1 MPSSQQN
8 TNGSNGNGNGN
19 GSNSNSSSTST
30 TQQPDTTTTGL
41 PPAPAPTEPQLQS
54 PSTFPT
60 TNTSTAPPDPS
71 TSIFAFFI
79 ITLIFTIIKYSIP
92 DTMLTLINIIYIG
105 TLLAVQITINSS
117 LAKTICNNP
126 QSTTSGVVATI
137 FPMLFIFGLLQMLLT
152 IFPGWMEPFSNTFG
166 YAVAKIGG
174 AESVVKD
181 VLKMDTTPGEISRAV
196 NNIYNDPSIFL
207 NQFNYNDK
215 NDFDAKWNKS
225 RDLFIPKAMSTTST
239 EYENFRNMVKLK
251 DLVAQFVWYMLAGIL
266 VTSRSYNYIIN
277 QPCTLTPA
285 VAEQIASDYTK
296 NNTGGTDKNTT
307 PKGFVY
313 DAAN

>member
-1 MPSSQQN
+1 MSSPQ
-8 TNGSNGNGNGN
+8 
-19 GSNSNSSSTST
+19 SSTT
-30 TQQPDTTTTGL
+30 TPTNENGL
-41 PPAPAPTEPQLQS
+41 PPAPAPTEPTLPS
-54 PSTFPT
+54 PDTFPT
-60 TNTSTAPPDPS
+60 TNTPTAPPDPS

-92 DTMLTLINIIYIG
+92 DSMLTLINMIYIG
-105 TLLAVQITINSS
+105 TLLAIQITINSS

-126 QSTTSGVVATI
+126 ESTTSGIVATI

-174 AESVVKD
+174 AESVVRD
-181 VLKMDTTPGEISRAV
+181 VLKKEATGEISKAI

-207 NQFNYNDK
+207 NQFNYNDEQ
-215 NDFDAKWNKS
+215 DFNAKWNKS
-225 RDLFIPKAMSTTST
+225 NELFDTGAVNIGGPKYTD
-239 EYENFRNMVKLK
+239 FRNMVKLK

-285 VAEQIASDYTK
+285 VAEQIASDHAK
-296 NNTGGTDKNTT
+296 NNNGGADKNTT
-307 PKGFVY
+307 PKGFMY
-313 DAAN
+313 DASN

>member
-1 MPSSQQN
+1 MSSPQ
-8 TNGSNGNGNGN
+8 
-19 GSNSNSSSTST
+19 SSTTATTST
-30 TQQPDTTTTGL
+30 TTTTPPKTTL
-41 PPAPAPTEPQLQS
+41 PPAPAPTEPELPS
-54 PSTFPT
+54 PDTFPT
-60 TNTSTAPPDPS
+60 TNTSSAPPDPS

-92 DTMLTLINIIYIG
+92 DSMLTLINMIYIG

-152 IFPGWMEPFSNTFG
+152 IFPGWLEPFSNTFG

-174 AESVVKD
+174 AEGVVRD
-181 VLKMDTTPGEISRAV
+181 VLKVGTTGDISKAI

-207 NQFNYNDK
+207 NQFNYNNK
-215 NDFDAKWNKS
+215 EDFNAKWTKS
-225 RDLFIPKAMSTTST
+225 KDLFLPEDTGVDTPK
-239 EYENFRNMVKLK
+239 YINFRNMVKLK

-277 QPCTLTPA
+277 QPCALTPD
-285 VAEQIASDYTK
+285 VAEQIASDHAK
-296 NNTGGTDKNTT
+296 NNNGGADKNTT
-307 PKGFVY
+307 PKGFIY
-313 DAAN
+313 DASN

>member
-1 MPSSQQN
+1 MSSPK
-8 TNGSNGNGNGN
+8 
-19 GSNSNSSSTST
+19 SSTTAST
-30 TQQPDTTTTGL
+30 TTASTTAASTTKL
-41 PPAPAPTEPQLQS
+41 PPAPAPIEPELQS

-126 QSTTSGVVATI
+126 QSTSSGVVATI
-137 FPMLFIFGLLQMLLT
+137 FPMLFIFGLLQLLLT
-152 IFPGWMEPFSNTFG
+152 IFPGWLEPFSNTFG

-174 AESVVKD
+174 AESVVRE
-181 VLKMDTTPGEISRAV
+181 VLKGNASGSGDISKAIS
-196 NNIYNDPSIFL
+196 NIYNDPSIFL
-207 NQFNYNDK
+207 NQFNYNDEE
-215 NDFDAKWNKS
+215 DFKTKWNKS
-225 RDLFIPKAMSTTST
+225 QDLFIPRAVATTST
-239 EYENFRNMVKLK
+239 EYINFRNMVKLK
-251 DLVAQFVWYMLAGIL
+251 DLVSQFVWYMLAGIL

-277 QPCTLTPA
+277 QPCALSPD
-285 VAEQIASDYTK
+285 VAEKIAADYAK
-296 NNTGGTDKNTT
+296 NNKSDTDKNTT
-307 PKGFVY
+307 PSGFMY

>member
-1 MPSSQQN
+1 MSSPQ
-8 TNGSNGNGNGN
+8 
-19 GSNSNSSSTST
+19 SSTST
-30 TQQPDTTTTGL
+30 TTTATTTTATTPATPANGL
-41 PPAPAPTEPQLQS
+41 PPAPAPTEPELQS

-92 DTMLTLINIIYIG
+92 DEMLTLINIIYIG

-137 FPMLFIFGLLQMLLT
+137 FPMLFIFGLLQLLLT

-166 YAVAKIGG
+166 YAIAKIGG
-174 AESVVKD
+174 AESVVRD
-181 VLKMDTTPGEISRAV
+181 VLKKEATQEISKAIS
-196 NNIYNDPSIFL
+196 NIYNDPSIFL
-207 NQFNYNDK
+207 NQFNYNDQQ
-215 NDFDAKWNKS
+215 DFDTKWTKS
-225 RDLFIPKAMSTTST
+225 QELFIQEAQSTTS
-239 EYENFRNMVKLK
+239 ERCKSFKNMVKLK

-277 QPCTLTPA
+277 QPCGLSPA
-285 VAEQIASDYTK
+285 VAEQIAEDYSK
-296 NNTGGTDKNTT
+296 NNNGGADKNTT
-307 PKGFVY
+307 PSGFMY
-313 DAAN
+313 DASN